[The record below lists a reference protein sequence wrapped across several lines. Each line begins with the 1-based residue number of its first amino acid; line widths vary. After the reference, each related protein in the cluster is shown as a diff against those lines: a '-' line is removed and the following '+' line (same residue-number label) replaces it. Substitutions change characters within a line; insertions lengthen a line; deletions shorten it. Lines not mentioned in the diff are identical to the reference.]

1 MCGSCGDSVI
11 RTAGI
16 IFVVVVV
23 VTLLSEYHPSMV
35 NTLGAEQIVI
45 LSIVPE
51 MFSIDGTESFLIF
64 LLVIMV

>member
-1 MCGSCGDSVI
+1 MCDSCGDSVI

-23 VTLLSEYHPSMV
+23 TLLSGYHSSMV
-35 NTLGAEQIVI
+35 STLGAEQIVI